1 MFVTRIKYAETE
13 KDIEKRTTTAAV
25 AATTAAAVTAI
36 AATATVH

>member
-13 KDIEKRTTTAAV
+13 KDIEKRTTTAA
-25 AATTAAAVTAI
+25 AAAVTAI